1 MQRNEF
7 ETMVKELLPDVT
19 EQAMEKWTQYAQEL
33 EQDGTEKESDL
44 YDAAYVELQLI
55 KEHQG
60 EPTAASLFNYGEH
73 FVFNYFE
80 LRGAAAKLTEGW
92 TLEQIRDY
100 TIENGCDPTDEEYRE
115 SAQALQAFRS
125 QQEHTFSGE
134 MCLQYASFCGDSL
147 LLIVNS
153 FVPALTVCLLCKSK
167 RKGRSPMADK
177 KNLCAMIPAD
187 LHARVRLEQEQ
198 SGKTLSEFVE
208 QLITDYYKMKE
219 GTKMTGDMR
228 TMAIQLP
235 EELFERLKAYLKRNN
250 LKQKQFIIGLIE
262 DALEQEEEDTAE
274 QPETEES
281 DEPDMDAE
289 EE

>member
-7 ETMVKELLPDVT
+7 EAMVKELLSDVT
-19 EQAMEKWTQYAQEL
+19 AQAMEKWTQYAQEL
-33 EQDGTEKESDL
+33 EQDGTEKQSDL
-44 YDAAYVELQLI
+44 YDAAYVELQLV

-60 EPTAASLFNYGEH
+60 EPTAASLFNYGEQ

-115 SAQALQAFRS
+115 SEQALRTFRG
-125 QQEHTFSGE
+125 QQEHTFSG
-134 MCLQYASFCGDSL
+134 ASL

-153 FVPALTVCLLCKSK
+153 FVPALAVCLLCKSK

-177 KNLCAMIPAD
+177 KNLCAQIDTA
-187 LHARVRLEQEQ
+187 LHARVRQEQER
-198 SGKTLSEFVE
+198 SGRTLSEFVE

-235 EELFERLKAYLKRNN
+235 EELFERLKAYLKKNN

-262 DALEQEEEDTAE
+262 DALEQDEEDTTAQAGSE
-274 QPETEES
+274 NASETEGL
-281 DEPDMDAE
+281 DELDMDAE